1 MYKMFMRNQVDL
13 LKQTLSIVES
23 SSILEPSLSTSSDA
37 SSGGVREEG
46 VFGLPPPS
54 VVYWA
59 RLGFA
64 ILAGVFYNVLGLG
77 LQGVLLGTLAAI
89 GVGVLFYAVSVFLV
103 KYVLRYG
110 EAELKGPRKH
120 VSLGWGSYVI
130 WLIFTIVLL
139 NTILYAHP

>member
-1 MYKMFMRNQVDL
+1 M
-13 LKQTLSIVES
+13 
-23 SSILEPSLSTSSDA
+23 
-37 SSGGVREEG
+37 
-46 VFGLPPPS
+46 FGLPPSS

-64 ILAGVFYNVLGLG
+64 VLAGAFYNVVGLG
-77 LQGVLLGTLAAI
+77 LQGVLLGTLTAI

-103 KYVLRYG
+103 KNVLRYG

>member
-1 MYKMFMRNQVDL
+1 MFIRNRSAPI
-13 LKQTLSIVES
+13 KQTLSMVEAGQAPEPYLGVS
-23 SSILEPSLSTSSDA
+23 SEPS
-37 SSGGVREEG
+37 SGEAREG
-46 VFGLPPPS
+46 LFGLPPSS

-64 ILAGVFYNVLGLG
+64 VLAGVFYNVLGLG

-103 KYVLRYG
+103 KNILGYG

>member
-1 MYKMFMRNQVDL
+1 MN
-13 LKQTLSIVES
+13 
-23 SSILEPSLSTSSDA
+23 A
-37 SSGGVREEG
+37 SPQPNSEG
-46 VFGLPPPS
+46 VKEGLFGLPPTS

-64 ILAGVFYNVLGLG
+64 VLAGAFYNVVGLG
-77 LQGVLLGTLAAI
+77 LQGVALGTLAAI
-89 GVGVLFYAVSVFLV
+89 GVGVLFYAVSIFVV
-103 KYVLRYG
+103 KNILGYG

-120 VSLGWGSYVI
+120 VSLGWGTYLI